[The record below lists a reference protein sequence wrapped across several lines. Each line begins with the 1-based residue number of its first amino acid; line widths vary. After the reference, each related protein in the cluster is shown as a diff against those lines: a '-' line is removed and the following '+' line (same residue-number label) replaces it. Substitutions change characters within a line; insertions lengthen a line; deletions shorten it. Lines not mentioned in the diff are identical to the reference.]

1 MSSSSSTSSRSS
13 TSSLSHSSLDNDP
26 FYSDSHIPDWFDA
39 ADIPDWFDAA
49 DPPSSLPIRPLSLQD
64 ICMLHVLLRVD
75 EFPAESLALLPR
87 AIRRYLFFC
96 LPFADVLH
104 FSETALF
111 SDIEELDLEGCQNS
125 SREDLVYTILHGK
138 PTGMICC
145 CLQHYT
151 QDWSNDL
158 DFFEFICET
167 ESFKSLGASLIM
179 DGQLSGVVVP
189 KHLKQFLEI
198 KNAVSSD
205 NVNIDSISLLAWS
218 FLHYCNVHCAPYEL
232 KIDCDTF
239 NHSVW
244 CNKNDKQLVVPFIQE
259 FLSEVEVL
267 DLGTS
272 DSVFGVTLM
281 SVAAPYVPLYN
292 IVTSNEPRLRHLKLS
307 GNLIAIEIFL
317 LAIAEVICTTKCES
331 CSDQHHAPLT
341 IDPYPALES
350 LTLNIQ
356 PNSCRETS
364 SMKHCIPCIMRSIV
378 EMKTLRYVEVD
389 DQTFTISHCYDRVL
403 FSLTHLLKQP
413 QFESL
418 EVHRSS
424 FPAECE
430 LIKTFLTTPTT
441 HEQTLFFGDIHKEK
455 KKSPKMKKRKKR
467 GIKGPPKKAMKL
479 ATPSTISYPSQPLPE
494 TNTQYKCLGLGMCC
508 SDIHFWLLNLPELK
522 LKKLTIATE
531 YVALVHEDI
540 TIQVEH
546 VVFYTQV
553 RHSDNMQMIES
564 VHLEKFVVSNTALRR
579 LEFFYQ
585 VDKFIFP
592 ALNHCLS
599 LLCQQGR
606 GPEKII
612 VKSFQFDRID
622 HIRDFFVRLEDLS
635 HSYGTTLVL
644 SAYTE
649 NEVAADSSLE
659 QVTSM
664 LDNFRK
670 VPCQCKKE
678 IKN

>member
-1 MSSSSSTSSRSS
+1 MSSSSSSSSRSS

-26 FYSDSHIPDWFDA
+26 FNYPYPDWFVA
-39 ADIPDWFDAA
+39 PE
-49 DPPSSLPIRPLSLQD
+49 PPSSLPILPLSLQD
-64 ICMLHVLLRVD
+64 ICMLHVILRVD

-87 AIRRYLFFC
+87 AIRSDLYIC
-96 LPFADVLH
+96 LPRADVLH
-104 FSETALF
+104 LSETALF
-111 SDIEELDLEGCQNS
+111 SDIEEIDLERYQNN
-125 SREDLVYTILHGK
+125 SREDLLDSIFRGQ
-138 PTGMICC
+138 PTGMISC
-145 CLQHYT
+145 CLQDYQ
-151 QDWSNDL
+151 QDWLNDL
-158 DFFEFICET
+158 DFFGFICET
-167 ESFKSLGASLIM
+167 ETFKSLGASLIM
-179 DGQLSGVVVP
+179 IGQLGGLVVP

-218 FLHYCNVHCAPYEL
+218 FLHYCNVRCAPYEL
-232 KIDCDTF
+232 KINCDTF
-239 NHSVW
+239 NDSVW
-244 CNKNDKQLVVPFIQE
+244 CNKSDKQLVVPFIQE

-267 DLGTS
+267 ELGTS
-272 DSVFGVTLM
+272 DNLFGVSLM
-281 SVAAPYVPLYN
+281 SMAAPFVPLYN
-292 IVTSNEPRLRHLKLS
+292 IVTSNEPCLRHLKLS
-307 GNLIAIEIFL
+307 GVPIAIEIFL
-317 LAIAEVICTTKCES
+317 LAIAELICTTKCES
-331 CSDQHHAPLT
+331 CSDQQHHAPLT
-341 IDPYPALES
+341 LEPYPALES

-356 PNSCRETS
+356 PHRCRETS
-364 SMKHCIPCIMRSIV
+364 SMKHRIPCIMRSIV

-389 DQTFTISHCYDRVL
+389 DQTFTISKCYVRIL

-424 FPAECE
+424 FQAACE

-441 HEQTLFFGDIHKEK
+441 DEQTLFFGDIDKEK
-455 KKSPKMKKRKKR
+455 KNSPKMKKRKKR
-467 GIKGPPKKAMKL
+467 GNKGPPKKAIKL
-479 ATPSTISYPSQPLPE
+479 ASPSTISYPSQPLPE

-508 SDIHFWLLNLPELK
+508 SDIHFWLLNLPELR

-540 TIQVEH
+540 AIQVEH
-546 VVFYTQV
+546 VVFYTQD
-553 RHSDNMQMIES
+553 RRSDNMQTIES
-564 VHLEKFVVSNTALRR
+564 VHLEKFVVSNTALKR

-606 GPEKII
+606 GPEEII
-612 VKSFQFDRID
+612 VNSFQFDRID
-622 HIRDFFVRLEDLS
+622 HIRDFFVQLEDLS

-678 IKN
+678 IKS